1 MPLFEVGDL
10 SFHICI
16 YIYICNYTC
25 ISIYAHICKFKL
37 KGTSFLPS
45 EKDP

>member
-10 SFHICI
+10 SL
-16 YIYICNYTC
+16 YICVY